1 MAKFIPKD
9 QLQRVTANM
18 SNEQKVAAVRKL
30 IDQGYEIEGIAAT
43 KAPQQAETKPQPKPI
58 SELMTGAF
66 KQVGGPVAAIATAIE
81 KAPEVIEKGKKVV
94 ENATNSQ
101 QWKDALKKDKVKDI
115 LMNKDRSFGD
125 TLFESMPF
133 VGGVATAARQASQ
146 INQVMNEE
154 EVTGGV
160 GSNIQD
166 QAIEGVK
173 TVGSGALNV
182 ANAMSATGQMML
194 NAPLKLFGGG
204 DKPIAQFNE
213 KKGFYDVKPQ
223 DAGVMLPVEQIWRGA
238 AKIINGGATI
248 AGSPVGGVI
257 QEGVEALPK
266 PAKQGLAWLVE
277 QPGKIIKD
285 TARSIDPNLTDE
297 QIDENIIGPLQAIAT
312 LVGAKKLKFGKGN
325 VVNEAEKGFEK
336 SAKIA
341 SKLGFEEGDL
351 SQIKNLPP
359 ELQSTAKSY
368 LEAAKRKLASP
379 RNEAGAFSQAGKDLE
394 TIIDRADEVLKS
406 KGKEIGDLR
415 KNSLGNKIIK
425 SADDQKNAYQKFLK
439 EELNVKFK
447 QKSMA
452 SELLDATKGKG
463 KSSGV
468 ELDFSNSR
476 IAGNSAAIKKFQD
489 IFELLKKKNLNARDV
504 EARTGQINELTGL
517 LKESGF
523 RGSEA
528 NTMLNKAKQ
537 IIDDTVGTVDAD
549 FKGKKIDFAGL
560 AKELKRLKKA
570 AKAGTGD
577 LAISSGEQVLRRFL
591 GNTGAKYEKAIQS
604 AEKIAKKL
612 GIKEGSMIREK
623 AALADLIEHYTQSY
637 NPQSLQGNLSKFGQN
652 LLEKV
657 PVVGKPASAAADVI
671 GGAVRAKQAKS
682 ALSNLIES
690 APIGKVANVA
700 KAKFNKT
707 GIAMVLS
714 QLLANSMPKTQEQMP
729 TSR

>member
-18 SNEQKVAAVRKL
+18 TNEQKVAAVRKL

-43 KAPQQAETKPQPKPI
+43 KAAPQVEAKPQPRPI

-66 KQVGGPVAAIATAIE
+66 KQVGGPVAAIATAVE

-94 ENATNSQ
+94 ENVTGSQ
-101 QWKDALKKDKVKDI
+101 QWKDAVKKDKARDI
-115 LMNKDRSFGD
+115 LTNKDRSFGD
-125 TLFESMPF
+125 TLLESIPF
-133 VGGVATAARQASQ
+133 AGQGFQAARQTSQ
-146 INQVMNEE
+146 LNQLMNDE
-154 EVTGGV
+154 EVTGGI
-160 GSNIQD
+160 GTNIQD
-166 QAIEGVK
+166 QAVEGAK
-173 TVGSGALNV
+173 TAGSGLLDMTSMV
-182 ANAMSATGQMML
+182 SSVGQMGL
-194 NAPLKLFGGG
+194 NAATKPLRSLMQGGEAK
-204 DKPIAQFNE
+204 DVPISAVNLE
-213 KKGFYDVKPQ
+213 KGFYNTNSEEASKL
-223 DAGVMLPVEQIWRGA
+223 GVRGLQ
-238 AKIINGGATI
+238 KLVNGGFQVAS
-248 AGSPVGGVI
+248 SPVGGVI

-266 PAKQGLAWLVE
+266 PAQQGLAWLLK
-277 QPGKIIKD
+277 QPGEIIRS
-285 TARSIDPNLTDE
+285 TAKSINPNLTDE
-297 QIDENIIGPLQAIAT
+297 QIDQDVIGPLQAAAS
-312 LVGAKKLKFGKGN
+312 LAGMKKIKGK

-379 RNEAGAFSQAGKDLE
+379 RNESGAFAQAGKDLE
-394 TIIDRADEVLKS
+394 AIIDRADEVLKS

-425 SADDQKNAYQKFLK
+425 SASEQKNAYQKFLK

-452 SELLDATKGKG
+452 SELLDAAKGKG

-468 ELDFSNSR
+468 DLDFSNSR

-537 IIDDTVGTVDAD
+537 IIDDAVGTVDAD

-690 APIGKVANVA
+690 APMGKVANVA

-714 QLLANSMPKTQEQMP
+714 QLLANSMPKTQEQTT